1 MYKRKT
7 HFDFLRKLEISI
19 FLIKIVGT
27 ANRVKIPGVPM
38 FSANPAKRPRR
49 ETIADTFTL
58 VGNSIAQAL
67 QSGAALVQQVWMCYD
82 AA

>member
-1 MYKRKT
+1 
-7 HFDFLRKLEISI
+7 
-19 FLIKIVGT
+19 
-27 ANRVKIPGVPM
+27 M

-49 ETIADTFTL
+49 ETIADTLTS

-67 QSGAALVQQVWMCYD
+67 QPGAAPVQQVWMCYD